1 MVKTLVIGL
10 LLFIF
15 VFLIVRMPKV
25 LWRLIGAGAVRAVIG
40 ILLLVFLNVVGNQF
54 GLYVP
59 LNMFTVFIS
68 SVLGIFG
75 VTSLLAVQLFIM
87 SS

>member
-15 VFLIVRMPKV
+15 VFLIVRMPKM
-25 LWRLIGAGAVRAVIG
+25 LGRLVGAGAVRAVIG

-59 LNMFTVFIS
+59 LNMFTVFVS
-68 SVLGIFG
+68 SLLGIFG
-75 VTSLLAVQLFIM
+75 VASLVAIQLFII
-87 SS
+87 

>member
-10 LLFIF
+10 LLFVL
-15 VFLIVRMPKV
+15 VFLMVRMPKL
-25 LWRLIGAGAVRAVIG
+25 LWRFIGSGAVRAVIG

-68 SVLGIFG
+68 SALGIFG
-75 VTSLLAVQLFIM
+75 VTSLVAIQLFILP
-87 SS
+87 S

>member
-15 VFLIVRMPKV
+15 VFLIVRMPKM
-25 LWRLIGAGAVRAVIG
+25 LGRLVGAGAVRAVIG

-59 LNMFTVFIS
+59 LNMFTVFVS
-68 SVLGIFG
+68 SLLGIFG
-75 VTSLLAVQLFIM
+75 VASLVAIQLVIF
-87 SS
+87 